1 MPNYKYKAKNQ
12 MGKTVEGTLQ
22 AENEADLVAQLR
34 QRRMELVNASPAFG
48 LGKFLSS
55 FGGGGVTTKDVVIF
69 SRQFST
75 MVSAGLPI
83 LQGLNIIA
91 EQSDN
96 KAFRKII
103 EKVRDDIS
111 NGLPLSDAMGK
122 HPKVFSQL
130 YVSMIRAGEQGGIL
144 DAIFQRLS
152 EYLESSE
159 ALQRKIKSALMYPT
173 VVFSAAI
180 LIIIFLMIKVVP
192 TFEDVFKSFGGQ
204 LPGPTLLLMQISRF
218 CASWRMIV
226 LVAFFIGLVI
236 AINIYKK
243 TRAGAYQVDNLLL
256 HIPVFGTLIR
266 KGAVAR
272 FARTL
277 STLVKS
283 GVPIM
288 DAMETVGKTAGNHVI
303 EKAVQEARES
313 LKEGKTLSE
322 PLRKS
327 SVFPMM
333 VTQMVSVGEETG
345 ALDAMLAKIADFYEE
360 EVDTAVDGL
369 TSIIEPILIVG
380 LGLVVGF
387 MVIAMFLPM
396 FNMGNLV
403 S

>member
-1 MPNYKYKAKNQ
+1 MPKFKYKAKNQ
-12 MGKTVEGTLQ
+12 MGKTVEGTLE
-22 AENEADLVAQLR
+22 AANEADLTAQLR
-34 QRRMELVNASPAFG
+34 QRRMELVSSSQS
-48 LGKFLSS
+48 LGMSKF
-55 FGGGGVTTKDVVIF
+55 FDFMGGGVTTKDIVIF

-91 EQSDN
+91 EQSEN
-96 KAFRKII
+96 KTFKKIL
-103 EKVRDDIS
+103 EKIRDDIS

-122 HPKVFSQL
+122 HPKAFSQL

-152 EYLESSE
+152 EYMESSE

-173 VVFSAAI
+173 VVFSAALI
-180 LIIIFLMIKVVP
+180 IIIFLMIKVVP
-192 TFEDVFKSFGGQ
+192 TFEDVYKGFGGQ
-204 LPGPTLLLMQISRF
+204 LPGPTLIVMNVSRF
-218 CASWRMIV
+218 CASWRFV
-226 LVAFFIGLVI
+226 FVVAGFIGLAVGI
-236 AINIYKK
+236 SIYKK
-243 TRAGAYQVDNLLL
+243 TKTGAYQLDYLLL
-256 HIPVFGTLIR
+256 HLPVFGPLIQ

-288 DAMETVGKTAGNHVI
+288 DAMETVGKTSGNLVV
-303 EKAVQEARES
+303 ERAVQEARES
-313 LKEGKTLSE
+313 LKEGKTLAE

-327 SVFPMM
+327 PVFPMM

-360 EVDTAVDGL
+360 EVNTAVDGL
-369 TSIIEPILIVG
+369 TSIIEPILIVF
-380 LGLVVGF
+380 LGITVGF
-387 MVIAMFLPM
+387 MVIAMFMPM
-396 FNMGNLV
+396 FNLGNLV

>member
-1 MPNYKYKAKNQ
+1 VPNYKFKAKNS
-12 MGKTVEGTLQ
+12 MGKIVDGVLAAT
-22 AENEADLVAQLR
+22 NETDLAAQLR
-34 QRRMELVNASPAFG
+34 QRRMELVSASPSFG
-48 LGKFLSS
+48 LGRFLS
-55 FGGGGVTTKDVVIF
+55 FMEGGVTTKDIVVF

-75 MVSAGLPI
+75 MVSSGLPI
-83 LQGLNIIA
+83 LQGLNIISEQA
-91 EQSDN
+91 EN
-96 KAFRKII
+96 KTFKKIL

-111 NGLPLSDAMGK
+111 NGLPLSDAMSK
-122 HPKVFSQL
+122 HPKAFSQL

-152 EYLESSE
+152 EYMESSE

-192 TFEDVFKSFGGQ
+192 TFEDVYKGFGGQ
-204 LPGPTLLLMQISRF
+204 LPGPTLIVMSVSRF
-218 CASWRMIV
+218 CASWKFIFV
-226 LVAFFIGLVI
+226 VAGFIALVTGIS
-236 AINIYKK
+236 IYRK
-243 TRAGAYQVDNLLL
+243 TKAGAYQMDRLLL
-256 HIPVFGTLIR
+256 HLPIFGVLIQ

-277 STLVKS
+277 STLIKS

-288 DAMETVGKTAGNHVI
+288 DALETVGKTSGNLVV
-303 EKAVQEARES
+303 ERAVQAARES
-313 LKEGKTLSE
+313 IKEGKPLAE

-327 SVFPMM
+327 SVFPTM

-360 EVDTAVDGL
+360 EVNTAVDGL
-369 TSIIEPILIVG
+369 TSIIEPILIVF
-380 LGLVVGF
+380 LGITVGF
-387 MVIAMFLPM
+387 MVIAMFMPM
-396 FNMGNLV
+396 FNLGNLV